1 MQYGTPDAI
10 LEPKKKDTSGKMSE
24 ILIKFK
30 VYLIAVYQH
39 WFLCSDS
46 VP

>member
-10 LEPKKKDTSGKMSE
+10 LEPKKDTSEKMSE

-30 VYLIAVYQH
+30 VYLIAVYQR